1 MQPEPNLSPDR
12 LRHFFDTSLAIA
24 SDLSLP
30 TVLQRTIT
38 AACELTGAR
47 YGALGIIEDDGL
59 IREFVLE
66 GADPEWIERMPH
78 PPQGLGLIGHLVE
91 HPETL
96 IVDEIKAHPASVG
109 FPEGHPP
116 MHTFLGVPIQL
127 RDRVFGNL
135 YLTEKSDGEPFT
147 DADAQLITA
156 LASAASVAIQN
167 AEYYEESEEV
177 VLVRERERIA
187 RDLHD
192 RVIQRIF
199 ATAMSLEAQARAN
212 DDPEVRATLRRSV
225 DELDDTIRE
234 IRSTIFELHQPDGAE
249 TSEEVNA
256 LVEEITPLLGFA
268 PVVVTEGPLDLLV
281 REPVREQFLAALREL
296 LTNAAKHARADSVH
310 VSIRVGDDLS
320 LRVADNGIGIAALP
334 DGDAAHGTR
343 NLRDRA
349 QALRGHFSIRR
360 SDDGGT
366 VADWVVPLAD

>member
-1 MQPEPNLSPDR
+1 MQPEPTLSEDR
-12 LRHFFDTSLAIA
+12 LRHFFDASLAIA

-30 TVLQRTIT
+30 VVLQRTIT

-78 PPQGLGLIGHLVE
+78 PPQGLGLIGYLVD

-96 IVDEIKAHPASVG
+96 VVDEIHDHPASVG

-116 MHTFLGVPIQL
+116 MHTFLGVPIKV

-135 YLTEKSDGEPFT
+135 YLTEKSNGEPFT
-147 DADAQLITA
+147 DADARLIAA
-156 LASAASVAIQN
+156 LALAASVAIQN

-177 VLVRERERIA
+177 LIVRERERIA

-212 DDPEVRATLRRSV
+212 DDPDVGATLRRSV

-234 IRSTIFELHQPDGAE
+234 IRSTIFELHGPFGTDLSDTVA
-249 TSEEVNA
+249 A
-256 LVEEITPLLGFA
+256 LVDEVTPLLGFA
-268 PVVVTEGPLDLLV
+268 PVVVTEGPLDLVV

-296 LTNAAKHARADSVH
+296 LTNAAKHSRADTVH

-320 LRVADNGIGIAALP
+320 LRVADNGVGIDAAP
-334 DGDAAHGTR
+334 DSDAAHGTR
-343 NLRDRA
+343 NLRERA
-349 QALRGHFSIRR
+349 QALRGEFSIRR
-360 SDDGGT
+360 NDDGGT
-366 VADWVVPLAD
+366 TADWVVPLID

>member
-1 MQPEPNLSPDR
+1 VQSEPTLSEDR
-12 LRHFFDTSLAIA
+12 LRHFFDASLAIA

-30 TVLQRTIT
+30 VVLQRTIT

-78 PPQGLGLIGHLVE
+78 PPQGLGLIGYLVD
-91 HPETL
+91 HPEAL
-96 IVDEIKAHPASVG
+96 VVDEIGDHPASVG

-116 MHTFLGVPIQL
+116 MHTFLGVPIKV

-147 DADAQLITA
+147 DADARLIAA
-156 LASAASVAIQN
+156 LALAASVAIQN

-177 VLVRERERIA
+177 LIVRERERIA

-212 DDPEVRATLRRSV
+212 EDLEVRATLRRSV

-234 IRSTIFELHQPDGAE
+234 IRSTIFELHGPIGTDLSDA
-249 TSEEVNA
+249 VAA
-256 LVEEITPLLGFA
+256 LVDEVTPLLGFA
-268 PVVVTEGPLDLLV
+268 PIVVTEGPLDHVV
-281 REPVREQFLAALREL
+281 REPLREQFLAALREL
-296 LTNAAKHARADSVH
+296 LTNAAKHARADTVH

-320 LRVADNGIGIAALP
+320 LRVADNGIGIDGVP
-334 DGDAAHGTR
+334 DPDAAHGTR
-343 NLRDRA
+343 NLRERA
-349 QALRGHFSIRR
+349 QALRGEFNIRR
-360 SDDGGT
+360 NDDGGT
-366 VADWVVPLAD
+366 TAEWVVPLAD